1 MMYDAGIQRICNPF
15 KYCLTVRV
23 VWLGGWML
31 FRKCV
36 DVRINDKIRA
46 SAVTP
51 LFNRLYQQL
60 SSDVVF
66 LSFR

>member
-1 MMYDAGIQRICNPF
+1 MQ
-15 KYCLTVRV
+15 
-23 VWLGGWML
+23 

-36 DVRINDKIRA
+36 DVRINNKIRA

-51 LFNRLYQQL
+51 LFNRLYPQL